1 MNWVQTRFFRDMHH
15 FNVILKARQL
25 GFSTFI
31 MILMLDS
38 CLFTN
43 NHNCG
48 VIAQGLKESQDLFDN
63 KVKFAYDNLPDW
75 IKESS
80 QLVADNAQKLE
91 LSNGSTINVGTSLR
105 SGTFQ
110 KLHISEF
117 GKISAK
123 FPDKAR
129 EIKTGA
135 LNTVHAGQM
144 IFVESTAEGK
154 SGEFYDL
161 CQLARRNIG
170 KVLTPLDPK
179 FHFYPW
185 FDNPSYV
192 AEPCVIPK
200 ELDDYLS
207 KFDLTAEQKAWYYKK
222 ELIMGADMKQEFPS
236 TPDEAFEGSM
246 EGAFYRREME
256 YVRTN
261 HQIRHAPYDSMFP
274 VHTFW
279 DIGQSRDQMSI
290 WYYQHIRGEDRFINY
305 HESNN
310 NGWDFYAQELKKHGY
325 NYAKHFFPHD
335 GNKRI
340 VGKEILTTKQLA
352 QQVGIRPIEIIP
364 VTTSVWEDIMNYC
377 RPALKNCI
385 FDERN
390 TAKGVIHLDN
400 YRRRWDKTNAMW
412 MNEADHDEA
421 SHGADAFRT
430 FAVAKAKGLI
440 SDIKPKAEPI
450 ISGPVR
456 NWMAY

>member
-1 MNWVQTRFFRDMHH
+1 MNWVQTKFYKEMHH

-38 CLFTN
+38 CIFIN

-48 VIAQGLKESQDLFDN
+48 GIAQGLKESQDLFDN

-75 IKESS
+75 VKESS
-80 QLVADNAQKLE
+80 LLIADNSQKLE
-91 LSNGSTINVGTSLR
+91 LSNGSTITIGTSLR
-105 SGTFQ
+105 GGTFQ

-117 GKISAK
+117 GKTSAK

-161 CQLARRNIG
+161 CQIARRNAG

-185 FDNPSYV
+185 FDNPNYISD
-192 AEPCVIPK
+192 PCVIPK
-200 ELDDYLS
+200 DMDDYLS
-207 KFDLTAEQKAWYYKK
+207 KFNLTPEQKAWYYKK
-222 ELIMGADMKQEFPS
+222 ELIMGLDMKQEFPA
-236 TPDEAFEGSM
+236 TPDEAFEGSAQ
-246 EGAFYRREME
+246 GSFYLREMAMIRE
-256 YVRTN
+256 N
-261 HQIRHAPYDSMFP
+261 SQIKFVPYDSSHP
-274 VHTFW
+274 VYTFW
-279 DIGQSRDQMSI
+279 DIGQSRDMMSI
-290 WYYQHIRGEDRFINY
+290 WFYQRINGENRFINY

-310 NGWDFYAQELKKHGY
+310 AGWDHYANTLRELGY

-352 QQVGIRPIEIIP
+352 MQAGIRPIEIIP

-377 RPALKNCI
+377 KPLLPQCV
-385 FDERN
+385 FDEKN
-390 TAKGVIHLDN
+390 TSKGITHLDN

-412 MNEADHDEA
+412 MNEADHNEA

-430 FAVAKAKGLI
+430 FAVAHSKNLI
-440 SDIKPKAEPI
+440 FHDAPKPKPI
-450 ISGPVR
+450 VQGRPHHWS
-456 NWMAY
+456 AY